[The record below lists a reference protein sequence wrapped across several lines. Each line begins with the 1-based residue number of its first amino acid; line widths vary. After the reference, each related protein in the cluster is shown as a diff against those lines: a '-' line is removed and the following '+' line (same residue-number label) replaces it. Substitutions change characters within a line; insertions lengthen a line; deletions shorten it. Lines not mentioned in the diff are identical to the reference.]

1 MGTTKN
7 SSNVRLLDL
16 SRTVARAGRVPS
28 GVDRVELAY
37 LRELLSIGLPF
48 YGLIRTRL
56 GYLLLDVY
64 GAAALLTAV
73 ENGAPQAECIK
84 RARTVAVARCPRV
97 LLGWMLRRRFPNGL
111 AYINVG
117 HSNLTRR
124 VLGAVKSTDGGTATI
139 LLHDMIPLDL
149 PQLQKAGRA
158 KEFGRRMAQ
167 VSRLADQIVCIS
179 GAARERVVYH
189 LGRLGR
195 VPPIINAPIGTDLV
209 PPDVSALPSG
219 VNLEA
224 PYFVAIGTIEPRKNI
239 GFLLDLWGEMDSK
252 APTLF
257 ICGSRGWGCEDV
269 FGRLDAGVANVTELA
284 GLSDPA
290 LSALLSGACA
300 LLFPSLA
307 EGFGLPPVEA
317 AALGVPVIANDLP
330 SLREILG
337 NRAVY
342 LDVSDPYS
350 WIDAIKAHE
359 QSPPER
365 DSQAF
370 EPPRWQAHFKIV
382 FTVT

>member
-7 SSNVRLLDL
+7 STNVQLLDL
-16 SRTVARAGRVPS
+16 SRTVVRAGRVPS
-28 GVDRVELAY
+28 GIDRVELAY
-37 LRELLSIGLPF
+37 LRELSSIGLPF

-56 GYLLLDVY
+56 GYLLLDMR
-64 GAAALLTAV
+64 GAAALLSAV
-73 ENGAPQAECIK
+73 DSGASQEECISCA
-84 RARTVAVARCPRV
+84 RAVAVARSPRV
-97 LLGWMLRRRFPNGL
+97 FLGGLLRRRFPSGL

-124 VLGAVKSTDGGTATI
+124 VLRAVKSTNGGTATI
-139 LLHDMIPLDL
+139 LLHDMIPLDF
-149 PQLQKAGRA
+149 PQLQRKGRA
-158 KEFGRRMAQ
+158 REFDRRMRR
-167 VSRLADQIVCIS
+167 VSGLADQVICIS
-179 GAARERVVYH
+179 LAARERVANH
-189 LGRLGR
+189 LARFGR
-195 VPPIINAPIGTDLV
+195 VPPILTAPIGAEIV
-209 PPDVSALPSG
+209 PPDGAALPPDPDLSR
-219 VNLEA
+219 

-239 GFLLDLWGEMDSK
+239 GFLLDLWSEMDSK
-252 APTLF
+252 APGLF

-269 FGRLDAGVANVTELA
+269 FDRLDAGVANVTEIA

-290 LSALLSGACA
+290 LSALLSGASA

-307 EGFGLPPVEA
+307 EGFDLPPVEA
-317 AALGVPVIANDLP
+317 TALGVPVIANDLP

-342 LDVSDPYS
+342 LDVSDPNS

-370 EPPRWQAHFKIV
+370 EPPRWEAHFKMV

>member
-1 MGTTKN
+1 VGTTKN

-28 GVDRVELAY
+28 GIDRVERAY

-56 GYLLLDVY
+56 GYLLLDMR
-64 GAAALLTAV
+64 GAAALLSAV
-73 ENGAPQAECIK
+73 DSGAPQEECIACA
-84 RARTVAVARCPRV
+84 RAVAVARSPRV
-97 LLGWMLRRRFPNGL
+97 FLGRLLRRRFPSGL

-124 VLGAVKSTDGGTATI
+124 VLRAVKSTNGGTATI
-139 LLHDMIPLDL
+139 LLHDMIPLDF
-149 PQLQKAGRA
+149 PQLQRKGRA
-158 KEFGRRMAQ
+158 REFARRMRR
-167 VSRLADQIVCIS
+167 VSRLADQVVCIS
-179 GAARERVVYH
+179 SAARERVAHH
-189 LGRLGR
+189 LARFGR
-195 VPPIINAPIGTDLV
+195 VPPILTAPIGAEIV
-209 PPDVSALPSG
+209 PPDGAALPPDLDLSR
-219 VNLEA
+219 

-239 GFLLDLWGEMDSK
+239 GFLLDLWSEMDSK
-252 APTLF
+252 APRLF

-269 FGRLDAGVANVTELA
+269 FDRLDAGVANVTEIA
-284 GLSDPA
+284 GLPDPA
-290 LSALLSGACA
+290 LSALLSGASA

-350 WIDAIKAHE
+350 WIDVIKAHE

-365 DSQAF
+365 GSQAF
-370 EPPRWQAHFKIV
+370 DPPRWEAHFKMV

>member
-7 SSNVRLLDL
+7 SSKVRLLDL

-28 GVDRVELAY
+28 GIDRVERAY

-56 GYLLLDVY
+56 GYLLLDMR
-64 GAAALLTAV
+64 GAAALLAAV
-73 ENGAPQAECIK
+73 DSGVSQEECIACA
-84 RARTVAVARCPRV
+84 RAVAVARSPRV
-97 LLGWMLRRRFPNGL
+97 FLGGLLRRRFPSGL

-117 HSNLTRR
+117 HSNLTRS
-124 VLGAVKSTDGGTATI
+124 VLRAVKSTEGGTATV
-139 LLHDMIPLDL
+139 LLHDMIPLDF
-149 PQLQKAGRA
+149 PQLQRRGRA
-158 KEFGRRMAQ
+158 KEFDRRMRR
-167 VSRLADQIVCIS
+167 VSGLADQVVCIS
-179 GAARERVVYH
+179 LAARERVAHH
-189 LGRLGR
+189 LARFGR
-195 VPPIINAPIGTDLV
+195 VPPILTAPIGAEIV
-209 PPDVSALPSG
+209 PPDGAALPPDLDL
-219 VNLEA
+219 NR

-239 GFLLDLWGEMDSK
+239 GFLLDLWSEMDSK
-252 APTLF
+252 APGLF

-269 FGRLDAGVANVTELA
+269 FDRLDAGVANVTEIA

-290 LSALLSGACA
+290 LSALLSGARA

-330 SLREILG
+330 SLRDILG

-342 LDVSDPYS
+342 LDVADPYS
-350 WIDAIKAHE
+350 WIEAIKAYQ
-359 QSPPER
+359 QSPSER
-365 DSQAF
+365 DPQAF
-370 EPPRWQAHFKIV
+370 EPPGWEAHFKMV